1 MKRKLST
8 NCKRVSFN
16 YFVKSPRRKLRCLK
30 LRRFKTAA
38 GLEIRSARN
47 KESELFIPRK
57 ITSYSDFLQCWAQQI
72 WLMVILEGCTYLLF
86 SRILILWVLSVNKIF
101 I

>member
-1 MKRKLST
+1 M
-8 NCKRVSFN
+8 
-16 YFVKSPRRKLRCLK
+16 KSPRRKLRFLK
-30 LRRFKTAA
+30 LRRLTAA

-72 WLMVILEGCTYLLF
+72 WLMVILEGCTYLGF
-86 SRILILWVLSVNKIF
+86 
-101 I
+101 